1 MKQRNGLAAP
11 GPQHATPPPPER
23 LPSPALQPISA
34 PTTWGTRQRIA
45 EHLSKLDQESLD
57 HLLDK
62 VVPAPLSTAALA
74 TATEPSFASTTASV
88 AALTPHRHRSPR
100 HRPRHHLA
108 TTTANPTG
116 DAHGQ
121 CAAVHRQV
129 PPAAGLALAAVA
141 RHRAPAVLGAR
152 VLDDAREHRSH
163 HHHGAGQR

>member
-62 VVPAPLSTAALA
+62 VARATLSTAAV
-74 TATEPSFASTTASV
+74 S
-88 AALTPHRHRSPR
+88 
-100 HRPRHHLA
+100 
-108 TTTANPTG
+108 
-116 DAHGQ
+116 
-121 CAAVHRQV
+121 
-129 PPAAGLALAAVA
+129 ALAVMQ
-141 RHRAPAVLGAR
+141 H
-152 VLDDAREHRSH
+152 
-163 HHHGAGQR
+163 QRQRLSATNSQPFL

>member
-62 VVPAPLSTAALA
+62 VARATLSTAALA
-74 TATEPSFASTTASV
+74 SATASF

-100 HRPRHHLA
+100 HHRPHHHPRHH
-108 TTTANPTG
+108 P
-116 DAHGQ
+116 
-121 CAAVHRQV
+121 
-129 PPAAGLALAAVA
+129 
-141 RHRAPAVLGAR
+141 RHR
-152 VLDDAREHRSH
+152 HRKPH
-163 HHHGAGQR
+163 R